1 MSEEYQVCIECNEEK
16 VLEDFPIDR
25 RAKTGYKKVCKS
37 CFNEKYKERN
47 NKVATPEKVIKE
59 YLKEQVPE
67 VFKALSIQS
76 IAEERDF
83 MEVFMESIK
92 PKVEFINIVNQYK
105 NKDC

>member
-1 MSEEYQVCIECNEEK
+1 MNEEFQICIECHEEK

-37 CFNEKYKERN
+37 CFNEKYKDRN
-47 NKVATPEKVIKE
+47 KKVVSPEKVIKE
-59 YLKEQVPE
+59 YLNEQVPE

-83 MEVFMESIK
+83 MQVFIESIQ
-92 PKVEFINIVNQYK
+92 PKAEFINIVNQYK
-105 NKDC
+105 SKNS